1 MLFKIRTIPD
11 SFDLFPLMRGY
22 NWMLQEIICLNYIHL
37 FLKVGGNWNELM
49 HNAMIYLY
57 TIQQFY
63 LDLKWR
69 EPKQYIFLNPLC
81 FIFFCTGKY
90 NFDKK
95 PIQSR
100 PEQYTRWGN
109 IRKNKALDST
119 IKQEKNFNLSN
130 ICLFMFVFLSNF
142 ISFFVCFFSH
152 DFGGYNVLPFLFLI
166 LDHETIKRIS
176 KINPRSTY
184 TLVERLPWSH
194 N

>member
-69 EPKQYIFLNPLC
+69 EPKQYIFETCTVFLNPLC

-100 PEQYTRWGN
+100 PEQYSRWGN
-109 IRKNKALDST
+109 IRKNKALNSKKT
-119 IKQEKNFNLSN
+119 L
-130 ICLFMFVFLSNF
+130 ICLISVCLCLFFYLILLVFLFVFFLTILEDTTCFLSYF
-142 ISFFVCFFSH
+142 WF
-152 DFGGYNVLPFLFLI
+152 
-166 LDHETIKRIS
+166 
-176 KINPRSTY
+176 
-184 TLVERLPWSH
+184 
-194 N
+194 